1 MKKIFLIT
9 ILIVAVIALLLFK
22 INTQSK
28 EISLLTEKNIA
39 VTNIFLNECKKTYK
53 LTIDIDEIKQYNDK
67 LIHQMDSVKEQLKIK
82 DKTIQSMYARRGVF
96 IKTDTIYIDT
106 FRAPEMFIDTLIT
119 DGKWYSLFFEMQYPN
134 YVIVKPSFKT
144 QLTLVKHSDK
154 VYVKPKRK
162 FPLFRLFQKK
172 QTVTVVEAIED
183 NPYIES
189 EENRFVEIIK

>member
-1 MKKIFLIT
+1 MKKTIIFIT
-9 ILIVAVIALLLFK
+9 LIVAVIALLLFK

-28 EISLLTEKNIA
+28 EIDLLTEKNIA

-53 LTIDIDEIKQYNDK
+53 LTMDINEIKQYNDR

-82 DKTIQSMYARRGVF
+82 DKTIQSMYARRGVLS
-96 IKTDTIYIDT
+96 KLDTIYIDT
-106 FRAPEMFIDTLIT
+106 SKVPEMFIDTLIT
-119 DGKWYSLFFEMQYPN
+119 DGKWYSLLFEMQYPN

-144 QLTLVKHSDK
+144 QLTLIKHSEK

-172 QTVTVVEAIED
+172 QVVTTVEAIED
-183 NPYIES
+183 NPYIEN
-189 EENRFVEIIK
+189 EENRFVEIVK